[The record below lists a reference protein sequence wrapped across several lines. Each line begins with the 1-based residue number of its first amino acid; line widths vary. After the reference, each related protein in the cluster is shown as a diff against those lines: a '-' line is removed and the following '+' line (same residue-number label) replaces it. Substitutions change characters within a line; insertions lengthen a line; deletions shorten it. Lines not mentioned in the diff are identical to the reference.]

1 MRDRATAAKM
11 MMNDRP
17 RWRRLPL
24 GARVI
29 GALLY
34 VLTVTV
40 TCSLIVLCVAGAR
53 FVILRYLLS
62 DCGP

>member
-1 MRDRATAAKM
+1 M

-62 DCGP
+62 DCGT